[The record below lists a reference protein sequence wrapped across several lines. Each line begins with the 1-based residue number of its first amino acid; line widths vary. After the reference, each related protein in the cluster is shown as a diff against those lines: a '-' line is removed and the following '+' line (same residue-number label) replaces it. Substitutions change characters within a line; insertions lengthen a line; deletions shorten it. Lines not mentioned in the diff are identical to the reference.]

1 MCIVMLG
8 KNMGEMKRAHVTVR
22 EDQKKFM
29 EKTDK
34 NISLKFRQFLDELME
49 REET

>member
-1 MCIVMLG
+1 MCIVIIG

-34 NISLKFRQFLDELME
+34 NISLKFRQFIDELME
-49 REET
+49 EET